1 MPVNVVPPAFGN
13 TDTALLL
20 LGRYRERDGASEIGG
35 TELKLRYD
43 SSNNTLQLTLDDERR
58 TPAEQ
63 IDLAGYVEMGTGGRL
78 AGVELLDPGNDNLPT
93 LFTHWIG
100 DQEAG
105 EYLSVDGNSAYIELS
120 ESDALNEPTR
130 TAAATF
136 RADLNSDGQ
145 VIALSIPRHG
155 NGYEITYPSGNQ

>member
-1 MPVNVVPPAFGN
+1 VV
-13 TDTALLL
+13 ALPLCYDW
-20 LGRYRERDGASEIGG
+20 GDIAIEMGG
-35 TELKLRYD
+35 TELQLRYE

-78 AGVELLDPGNDNLPT
+78 AGVELLAPGDDNLPA
-93 LFTHWIG
+93 LFAHWIG
-100 DQEAG
+100 DEEARD
-105 EYLSVDGNSAYIELS
+105 YLSVNGDSAYIELS
-120 ESDALNEPTR
+120 ESDAPNEPTR

-136 RADLNSDGQ
+136 RADLNSEGQ
-145 VIALSIPRHG
+145 LIALSIPRHG